1 MRGRWVFFFLLIFV
15 MPALALGQGDA
26 FPSADGI
33 GDSLYPQLGNGGYDV
48 QHYQVVLDVMMDRNR
63 VLGSTRI
70 AALATQPL
78 SAFNLDFN
86 GLQVDS
92 VVVDGQPAAFTRSGG
107 ELSITPMF
115 PIAEGAQFITEIDYS
130 GMPQSMLNVAG
141 VAGLVG
147 WSYSGG
153 RVYVAGEPVSASTW
167 FPVNE
172 HPLDK
177 ALYTFRI
184 TVPDPYVVA
193 ANGINTERISVDGR
207 TTFIFEVN
215 QPMASYLATLNIDQF
230 VEQTQVLEDGLLIRN
245 YFPVGLADAAAEVFS
260 RQPEMIA
267 FFSERFGPY
276 PFDVYGAVVVNAD
289 LTFALETQ
297 TLSFFSRTL
306 VDSYDSFSQESVIAH
321 ELAHQWFGNSVSLG
335 DWSDIWLNEGFATY
349 ASWLWMEHE
358 MGPAYF
364 EDFIRDQYDFISGVY
379 YTEAGLTE
387 AQVERNLESWPI
399 LSEPDP
405 GFLFHHVMYLRGG
418 LVLHAL
424 RLEVG
429 DETFF
434 HILRTY
440 HARFSGGTARTADFI
455 AVAEEVSGRDL
466 GAFFDSWL
474 NKRSVPPLG

>member
-26 FPSADGI
+26 FPGADGI

-115 PIAEGAQFITEIDYS
+115 PIAEGTQFITEIDYS

-184 TVPDPYVVA
+184 TVPDP
-193 ANGINTERISVDGR
+193 
-207 TTFIFEVN
+207 
-215 QPMASYLATLNIDQF
+215 
-230 VEQTQVLEDGLLIRN
+230 
-245 YFPVGLADAAAEVFS
+245 
-260 RQPEMIA
+260 
-267 FFSERFGPY
+267 
-276 PFDVYGAVVVNAD
+276 
-289 LTFALETQ
+289 
-297 TLSFFSRTL
+297 
-306 VDSYDSFSQESVIAH
+306 
-321 ELAHQWFGNSVSLG
+321 
-335 DWSDIWLNEGFATY
+335 
-349 ASWLWMEHE
+349 
-358 MGPAYF
+358 
-364 EDFIRDQYDFISGVY
+364 
-379 YTEAGLTE
+379 
-387 AQVERNLESWPI
+387 
-399 LSEPDP
+399 
-405 GFLFHHVMYLRGG
+405 
-418 LVLHAL
+418 
-424 RLEVG
+424 
-429 DETFF
+429 
-434 HILRTY
+434 
-440 HARFSGGTARTADFI
+440 
-455 AVAEEVSGRDL
+455 
-466 GAFFDSWL
+466 
-474 NKRSVPPLG
+474 